1 MPIFYKEVEQ
11 VILVN
16 KKDKAI
22 GKEEK
27 MKAHLTGKLHR
38 AFSVFLINKKGK
50 VLIQKRAKSKYH
62 SAGLWTNTCC
72 SHPRPKE
79 KVGQAA
85 KRRLK
90 EEMGIETDLK
100 KVFSFIYKAKLGN
113 LVEYEFDHVFLGR
126 FDGKPRPNK
135 KEVESWK
142 WIKLADLRT
151 DIKKNPQKYTFWF
164 KIIFGKVKDK
174 VKKIKI

>member
-1 MPIFYKEVEQ
+1 MEK

-16 KKDKAI
+16 KKDKVI
-22 GKEEK
+22 GVEEK
-27 MKAHLTGKLHR
+27 MKAHLQGKLHR
-38 AFSVFLINKKGK
+38 AFSIILFNKKGE

-79 KVGQAA
+79 KIDQAA

-100 KVFSFIYKAKLGN
+100 KIFSFIYKAKLGS
-113 LVEYEFDHVFLGR
+113 LVEYEFDHVFFGR
-126 FDGKPRPNK
+126 FNGKPKPNE
-135 KEVESWK
+135 KEVEDWQ
-142 WIKLADLRT
+142 WIKLAELKT
-151 DIKKNPQKYTFWF
+151 DIAKNPQKYTTWF
-164 KIIFGKVKDK
+164 KIIFE
-174 VKKIKI
+174 KINLVS

>member
-1 MPIFYKEVEQ
+1 MEK

-16 KKDKAI
+16 KKDKVI
-22 GKEEK
+22 GVEEK
-27 MKAHLTGKLHR
+27 MKAHLQGKLHR
-38 AFSVFLINKKGK
+38 AFSIILFNKKGE

-79 KVGQAA
+79 KIDQAA

-100 KVFSFIYKAKLGN
+100 KVFSFIYKAKLGS
-113 LVEYEFDHVFLGR
+113 LVEYEFDHVFFGR
-126 FDGKPRPNK
+126 FNGKPKPNE
-135 KEVESWK
+135 KEVEDWQ
-142 WIKLADLRT
+142 WIKLADLKT
-151 DIKKNPQKYTFWF
+151 DIAKNPQKYTPWF
-164 KIIFGKVKDK
+164 KIIFE
-174 VKKIKI
+174 KINLVS